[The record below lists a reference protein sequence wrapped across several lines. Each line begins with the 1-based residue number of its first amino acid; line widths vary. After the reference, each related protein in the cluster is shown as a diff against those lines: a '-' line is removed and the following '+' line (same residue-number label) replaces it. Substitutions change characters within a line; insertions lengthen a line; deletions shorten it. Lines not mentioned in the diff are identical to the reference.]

1 MSFPDGD
8 GGPRGFSLQTQNL
21 MRIPAV
27 RPMSLTP
34 CTKSCTFSRRQDAGI
49 SYLQDRHPFRGGL
62 VWTFICL
69 LWRCVCIPQSSGES
83 HCHLVQRTTQETY
96 PQFNKETNVRFD
108 EAIELALNKTNAGL
122 LLYVTDCVNVDEDAL
137 NFACWLVERHGAHIE
152 LLCVIDPGRTDSSP
166 DAQMGIQ
173 YRLET
178 LARTVR
184 HLTLTKNA
192 EAVLL
197 FGCADDVIPKRA
209 AAVHARL
216 VALQM
221 NNSAN
226 YNAQE
231 KQVRRIAA
239 KCDCPIL
246 AFRQRDNARLFS
258 ISGSVLSIRNVC
270 AVQGQSFR
278 ARCGFVGKTAIVGSA
293 CDDTNPHTS

>member
-1 MSFPDGD
+1 METAAPVDSPFKRSSDEITYAVAHILGA
-8 GGPRGFSLQTQNL
+8 QNL
-21 MRIPAV
+21 MGIRAV

-49 SYLQDRHPFRGGL
+49 SYLQDRHPFRRGL

-96 PQFNKETNVRFD
+96 PHFNKETNVRFD

-152 LLCVIDPGRTDSSP
+152 LLCVIDPGRAVSSP

-246 AFRQRDNARLFS
+246 AFRQRETTHDCFR
-258 ISGSVLSIRNVC
+258 SVVRFYQFEMFAQFKDSRSERDADLSQRP
-270 AVQGQSFR
+270 R
-278 ARCGFVGKTAIVGSA
+278 R
-293 CDDTNPHTS
+293 